1 MAAETI
7 SSSPH
12 LTRNTLAVGIT
23 WFVAYWG
30 ARAVLEKPD
39 LAVGLKVAAALIP
52 VPIFALFLV
61 LFIRLIRTMDE
72 LERRI
77 QLEALAIAYPLAV
90 LLLMT
95 LGLLQRAVELPFED
109 WSYGHVWM
117 YVVMFYFL
125 SIPWVAR
132 RYQ

>member
-1 MAAETI
+1 MTPETI
-7 SSSPH
+7 DSPN
-12 LTRNTLAVGIT
+12 LRRNTIAVGIT
-23 WFVAYWG
+23 WFVAYWC
-30 ARAVLEKPD
+30 ARAVLENPD
-39 LAVGLKVAAALIP
+39 LAVGVRVAAALIP
-52 VPIFALFLV
+52 VPIFALFLL

-77 QLEALAIAYPLAV
+77 QLEALAIAYPLTV

-95 LGLLQRAVELPFED
+95 LGLLQRAVHLKFED
-109 WSYGHVWM
+109 WSYAHVWM
-117 YVVMFYFL
+117 YVVIFYFL

>member
-1 MAAETI
+1 MTAETI
-7 SSSPH
+7 SSSPN
-12 LTRNTLAVGIT
+12 LRRNTLAVGIM

-30 ARAVLEKPD
+30 ARAVLEKQD

-109 WSYGHVWM
+109 WSYGHVWW
-117 YVVMFYFL
+117 YVVVFYFL

>member
-1 MAAETI
+1 MTPETI
-7 SSSPH
+7 YGPK
-12 LTRNTLAVGIT
+12 LRRNTIAVGIT

-30 ARAVLEKPD
+30 ARAVLENPD
-39 LAVGLKVAAALIP
+39 LAVGLKVAAALVPI
-52 VPIFALFLV
+52 PIFALFLL
-61 LFIRLIRTMDE
+61 LFIRLIRSMDE

-95 LGLLQRAVELPFED
+95 LGLLQRAVHLPFED
-109 WSYGHVWM
+109 WSYAHVWM
-117 YVVMFYFL
+117 YVVIFYFL

>member
-1 MAAETI
+1 MTPAISGSSNLGRTTI
-7 SSSPH
+7 
-12 LTRNTLAVGIT
+12 AVGIA
-23 WFVAYWG
+23 WFVAYFG
-30 ARAVLEKPD
+30 ARVVLQNPD

-61 LFIRLIRTMDE
+61 LFIRLIRSMDE

-77 QLEALAIAYPLAV
+77 QLEALAIAYPLSV

-95 LGLLQRAVELPFED
+95 LALLQRAVHLKFED
-109 WSYGHVWM
+109 WSYAHVWM
-117 YVVMFYFL
+117 YVVIFYFL

-132 RYQ
+132 RYR

>member
-1 MAAETI
+1 MTLDPRHKTI
-7 SSSPH
+7 
-12 LTRNTLAVGIT
+12 AVGIT
-23 WFVAYWG
+23 WFVAYWC
-30 ARAVLEKPD
+30 ARAVLENPD
-39 LAVGLKVAAALIP
+39 LATGLKVAVALIP
-52 VPIFALFLV
+52 VPIFVLFIL

-95 LGLLQRAVELPFED
+95 LGLLQRAVELPFQD
-109 WSYGHVWM
+109 WSYAHVWV
-117 YVVMFYFL
+117 YVVLFYFL

>member
-1 MAAETI
+1 MN
-7 SSSPH
+7 
-12 LTRNTLAVGIT
+12 LKRNTIAVGIA

-30 ARAVLEKPD
+30 ARAVLENPD
-39 LAVGLKVAAALIP
+39 LTAGLKVAAALIP

-77 QLEALAIAYPLAV
+77 QLESLAIAYPLAV

-95 LGLLQRAVELPFED
+95 LGLLQRAVDLPFQD
-109 WSYGHVWM
+109 WSYAHVWV
-117 YVVMFYFL
+117 YVVMFYVL
-125 SIPWVAR
+125 SIPFVAR

>member
-1 MAAETI
+1 MN
-7 SSSPH
+7 
-12 LTRNTLAVGIT
+12 LKRNTIAVGIA

-30 ARAVLEKPD
+30 ARAVLENPD
-39 LAVGLKVAAALIP
+39 LTAGLKVAAALIP

-77 QLEALAIAYPLAV
+77 QLESLAIAYPLAV

-95 LGLLQRAVELPFED
+95 LGLMQRAVDLPFQD
-109 WSYGHVWM
+109 WSYAHVWV
-117 YVVMFYFL
+117 YVVMFYVL
-125 SIPWVAR
+125 SIPFVAR

>member
-1 MAAETI
+1 
-7 SSSPH
+7 
-12 LTRNTLAVGIT
+12 
-23 WFVAYWG
+23 VAYWC
-30 ARAVLEKPD
+30 ARAVLENPD

-52 VPIFALFLV
+52 VPIFALFLL
-61 LFIRLIRTMDE
+61 LFIRLIRTLDE

-95 LGLLQRAVELPFED
+95 LGLLQRAVQLPFED
-109 WSYGHVWM
+109 WSYAHVWM
-117 YVVMFYFL
+117 YVVIFYFL

>member
-1 MAAETI
+1 MT
-7 SSSPH
+7 
-12 LTRNTLAVGIT
+12 LNLRRNTITVGIT
-23 WFVAYWG
+23 WFVAYWC
-30 ARAVLEKPD
+30 ARAVLENPD
-39 LAVGLKVAAALIP
+39 LATGLKVATALMP
-52 VPIFALFLV
+52 VPIFALFIL

-77 QLEALAIAYPLAV
+77 QLEALAFAYTLTV

-95 LGLLQRAVELPFED
+95 LGLLQRAVQLSFQD
-109 WSYGHVWM
+109 WSYAHVWV
-117 YVVMFYFL
+117 YVVLFYFL

>member
-1 MAAETI
+1 MN
-7 SSSPH
+7 
-12 LTRNTLAVGIT
+12 LKRNTAAVGIA
-23 WFVAYWG
+23 WFLAYWG
-30 ARAVLEKPD
+30 ARAVLENPD
-39 LAVGLKVAAALIP
+39 LSTGLKVAAALIP
-52 VPIFALFLV
+52 VPVFALFLV

-109 WSYGHVWM
+109 WSYGHVWW
-117 YVVMFYFL
+117 YVVIFYVL

>member
-1 MAAETI
+1 MTPDAIAGPKLKRSTIAA
-7 SSSPH
+7 
-12 LTRNTLAVGIT
+12 GIT

-30 ARAVLEKPD
+30 ARGVLESPD
-39 LAVGLKVAAALIP
+39 MAVGLKVAAALIP
-52 VPIFALFLV
+52 VPIFAVFLL

-90 LLLMT
+90 ILLMT

-109 WSYGHVWM
+109 WSYAHVWM
-117 YVVMFYFL
+117 YVVIFYFL

>member
-1 MAAETI
+1 MTLDTI
-7 SSSPH
+7 SGPKLRRS
-12 LTRNTLAVGIT
+12 TIAVGIT

-30 ARAVLEKPD
+30 ARAVLENPN

-52 VPIFALFLV
+52 VPIFALFLL

-90 LLLMT
+90 ILLMT
-95 LGLLQRAVELPFED
+95 LGLLQRAVQLPFED
-109 WSYGHVWM
+109 WSYAHVWM
-117 YVVMFYFL
+117 YVVIFYFL

>member
-1 MAAETI
+1 MTLNPRRSTI
-7 SSSPH
+7 
-12 LTRNTLAVGIT
+12 AVGIT
-23 WFVAYWG
+23 WFVAYWC
-30 ARAVLEKPD
+30 ARAVLENPD
-39 LAVGLKVAAALIP
+39 LATGLKVAAALIP
-52 VPIFALFLV
+52 VPILALFLL

-95 LGLLQRAVELPFED
+95 LGLLQRAVELPFQD
-109 WSYGHVWM
+109 WSYAHVSV
-117 YVVMFYFL
+117 YVVLFYFL

>member
-1 MAAETI
+1 MN
-7 SSSPH
+7 SPK
-12 LTRNTLAVGIT
+12 RNTLAVGIA

-30 ARAVLEKPD
+30 ARFVLENPD

-52 VPIFALFLV
+52 VPIFALFLL
-61 LFIRLIRTMDE
+61 LFIRMIRTMDE

-77 QLEALAIAYPLAV
+77 QLEALAIAYPLTV

-95 LGLLQRAVELPFED
+95 LGLLQRAVHLKFED
-109 WSYGHVWM
+109 WSYAHVWH
-117 YVVMFYFL
+117 YVVIFYFL

>member
-1 MAAETI
+1 MTLPT
-7 SSSPH
+7 SSGPN
-12 LTRNTLAVGIT
+12 LKRATLAMGIA

-30 ARAVLEKPD
+30 ARAVLEQAD
-39 LAVGLKVAAALIP
+39 LAVGLKVTAALIP

-61 LFIRLIRTMDE
+61 LFVRLIRSMDE

-95 LGLLQRAVELPFED
+95 LGLLQRAVHLPFED
-109 WSYGHVWM
+109 WSYAHVWV
-117 YVVMFYFL
+117 YVVMIYFL
-125 SIPWVAR
+125 SIPWIAR

>member
-1 MAAETI
+1 MN
-7 SSSPH
+7 
-12 LTRNTLAVGIT
+12 LKRNTMAVGIA
-23 WFVAYWG
+23 WFLAYWG
-30 ARAVLEKPD
+30 ARAVLENPD
-39 LAVGLKVAAALIP
+39 LAVGLKVAAALFP

-95 LGLLQRAVELPFED
+95 LGLLQRAVDLPFED
-109 WSYGHVWM
+109 WSYAHVWM
-117 YVVMFYFL
+117 YVVVFYVL